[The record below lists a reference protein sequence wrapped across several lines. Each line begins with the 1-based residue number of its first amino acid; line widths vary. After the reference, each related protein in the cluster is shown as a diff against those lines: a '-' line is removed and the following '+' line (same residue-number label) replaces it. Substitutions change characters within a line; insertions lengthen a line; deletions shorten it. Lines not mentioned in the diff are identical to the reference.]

1 MSKSIMS
8 ACEVCQAIDLS
19 KIIDNYR
26 FSISPKGRSQLP
38 IGTHHKTYS
47 DLRSSAASCPSC
59 ALFLESNAEV
69 QHPNKPPIKDDDS
82 VRLFALTGDRWPK
95 QYRTKGHSKDALFL
109 LGLNVDVGAK
119 MENIVSYH
127 KPLDLWVKDGT

>member
-1 MSKSIMS
+1 MS

-26 FSISPKGRSQLP
+26 FSTSPKGRSQLP
-38 IGTHHKTYS
+38 IGWIHRATYS

-59 ALFLESNAEV
+59 ALFFQESNAEV
-69 QHPNKPPIKDDDS
+69 QYPNKPPIKDDDR

-95 QYRTKGHSKDALFL
+95 KYRNKDHSEDTLFL

-119 MENIVSYH
+119 KENIVSYH
-127 KPLDLWVKDGT
+127 KPLDIWIKDGK